1 MCFDLRTAG
10 IDDALLDAVLPAAEA
25 SGWLPGRVARSEH
38 ADAHEVRRC
47 TLSHGIPPELMARL
61 GALVTGLGRHAY
73 GFDVQGLAPY
83 DPPYVMRYEVGDH
96 FAWHVDNGLA
106 DPPLG
111 SRKLSFSLQ
120 LSRATD
126 YDGGDLE
133 MASFASAYHPEVDGP
148 SPLLRQHGH
157 LIVFPSFTLHRVSP
171 ITRGVRHAIVGWI
184 HGPPF
189 R

>member
-1 MCFDLRTAG
+1 MCFDVRSAAIG
-10 IDDALLDAVLPAAEA
+10 DELLDAVLPAAA
-25 SGWLPGRVARSEH
+25 AAGWEPGRIASSPT

-47 TLSHGIPPELMARL
+47 ALSTGIPPELLGRL
-61 GALVTGLGRHAY
+61 NALVTHLGRQLY

-83 DPPYVMRYEVGDH
+83 DPAYVMRYEVGDH
-96 FAWHVDNGLA
+96 FAWHVDNGIA
-106 DPPLG
+106 QPPLG

-120 LSRATD
+120 LSHADD

-133 MASFASAYHPEVDGP
+133 MASLARDYHPELTGP
-148 SPLLRQHGH
+148 SPLMRQHGH
-157 LIVFPSFTLHRVSP
+157 LIIFPSFTLHRVTP
-171 ITRGVRHAIVGWI
+171 VTRGVRHAIVGWI